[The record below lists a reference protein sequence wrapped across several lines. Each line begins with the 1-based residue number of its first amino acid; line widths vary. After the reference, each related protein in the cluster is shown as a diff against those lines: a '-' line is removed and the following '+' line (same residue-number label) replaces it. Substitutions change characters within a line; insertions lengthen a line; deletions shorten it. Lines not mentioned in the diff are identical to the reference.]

1 MRQNKKIFVTAFC
14 LILSYLIIVLPVAAA
29 PAAGDKNVSADVPK
43 NWLAQVQQDIV
54 AREYHISPATHHDP
68 AIGRVLQA
76 SNRRQ
81 NLRTWFTSSG
91 VMVQRRISEN
101 TPWTFK
107 LVPEA
112 AGVTGNMRKLK
123 FDKPQAAGNRVTYS
137 GKYMDQ
143 WFENQPEGLE
153 QGFTIPKP
161 LGDGELLITLN
172 VEGSFKPTLKNTT
185 TINLATPKG
194 AMNLE
199 YGNLQVVDAGKQT
212 LPSRFSLAGSKLT
225 IHIDTCGAAYPLT
238 VDPLLCS
245 VAWQAEG
252 DQADAHFGFSVST
265 AGDVN
270 NDGYDDVIIGAPD
283 FDNGEYNEG
292 AAFVYLGSVAGLSDT
307 PSWQAEGDQADAHFG
322 FSVSTAGDVNN
333 DGYDDVIIG
342 AWAYGN
348 GEIDEGAAFVYL
360 GSVAGLAATPLWQA
374 EGDQADAHFGFS
386 VSTAGDVNNDG
397 YDDVIIG
404 APDFDFGEYNEG
416 AAFVYLGSVA
426 GLATSPSWQAEGGQ
440 AYAHFG
446 CSVSTAGDVNNDGY
460 DDVIIGVESFDNGE
474 YDEGAA
480 FVYLGSVAGLSA
492 TPSWQ
497 AEGNQEYA
505 HFGDSVSTAG
515 DVNNDGYD
523 DVIIGVP
530 DFDNGEIDEGAAFV
544 YLGSVAGLAAT
555 PSWQAEGD
563 QADAYF
569 GFSVSTAGDVNN
581 DGYDDVIIGAPDF
594 DNGEIDEG
602 AAFVYLGSVAGL
614 AATPSW
620 QAEGDQAN
628 AHFGFS
634 VSTAGDVN
642 NDGYDDVII
651 GAWAYGN
658 GESGEGAAFVYLG
671 SADTLWRAEGDQV
684 AAWFGY
690 SVSFAG
696 DVNNDGYDDVIVGAP
711 GYSNGELEEGA
722 AFVYLGSVA
731 GLQCLVSW
739 QAEGDQAHASFGKSV
754 STAGDINND
763 GYDDVIVGAYRYD
776 NGGQTDAG
784 MVYVYLGSADGLS
797 SIPWTWSPNQAYA
810 YFGCSVST
818 AGDINNDGYDDVIVG
833 AQYYDNGETDE
844 GAAFIFPGTPT
855 GLNSNFL
862 WTLES
867 NNAGALFGRSVSS
880 AGDVNND
887 GFSDVI
893 IGAPWYSNVENHE
906 GALFVWH
913 GSASGPAGLP
923 LVLESNQADAEF
935 GFFVSSAGD
944 VNNDGYNDVIVGAPY
959 YDNGQTDE
967 GMAFLYAGG
976 AGGLWFL
983 PVWQWESNQ
992 EYANFGFS
1000 VSTAGDVNNDG
1011 YDDVIVGAQHF
1022 DNIEVNEGVVGVF
1035 LGSADGLGTFP
1046 AWWAEGDQVDAYF
1059 GYSVSLAGD
1068 VNNDGYDDVIVG
1080 ALYYDNG
1087 EANEGAAFVYYGATA
1102 FPILYVSSNGQC
1114 GFHSP
1119 CYSSLGEAY
1128 LRSVSGQEIW
1138 ATAESYSE
1146 NLVFDKPVTI
1156 VLSGGWDSDF
1166 NGNASGQTSIIGT
1179 LTIAAGIVTV
1189 SNIVIE

>member
-1 MRQNKKIFVTAFC
+1 M
-14 LILSYLIIVLPVAAA
+14 
-29 PAAGDKNVSADVPK
+29 
-43 NWLAQVQQDIV
+43 
-54 AREYHISPATHHDP
+54 
-68 AIGRVLQA
+68 
-76 SNRRQ
+76 
-81 NLRTWFTSSG
+81 
-91 VMVQRRISEN
+91 
-101 TPWTFK
+101 
-107 LVPEA
+107 
-112 AGVTGNMRKLK
+112 
-123 FDKPQAAGNRVTYS
+123 
-137 GKYMDQ
+137 
-143 WFENQPEGLE
+143 
-153 QGFTIPKP
+153 
-161 LGDGELLITLN
+161 
-172 VEGSFKPTLKNTT
+172 
-185 TINLATPKG
+185 
-194 AMNLE
+194 
-199 YGNLQVVDAGKQT
+199 
-212 LPSRFSLAGSKLT
+212 
-225 IHIDTCGAAYPLT
+225 
-238 VDPLLCS
+238 
-245 VAWQAEG
+245 
-252 DQADAHFGFSVST
+252 
-265 AGDVN
+265 
-270 NDGYDDVIIGAPD
+270 
-283 FDNGEYNEG
+283 
-292 AAFVYLGSVAGLSDT
+292 
-307 PSWQAEGDQADAHFG
+307 
-322 FSVSTAGDVNN
+322 
-333 DGYDDVIIG
+333 
-342 AWAYGN
+342 
-348 GEIDEGAAFVYL
+348 
-360 GSVAGLAATPLWQA
+360 
-374 EGDQADAHFGFS
+374 
-386 VSTAGDVNNDG
+386 
-397 YDDVIIG
+397 
-404 APDFDFGEYNEG
+404 
-416 AAFVYLGSVA
+416 
-426 GLATSPSWQAEGGQ
+426 
-440 AYAHFG
+440 
-446 CSVSTAGDVNNDGY
+446 
-460 DDVIIGVESFDNGE
+460 
-474 YDEGAA
+474 
-480 FVYLGSVAGLSA
+480 
-492 TPSWQ
+492 
-497 AEGNQEYA
+497 
-505 HFGDSVSTAG
+505 
-515 DVNNDGYD
+515 
-523 DVIIGVP
+523 
-530 DFDNGEIDEGAAFV
+530 
-544 YLGSVAGLAAT
+544 
-555 PSWQAEGD
+555 
-563 QADAYF
+563 
-569 GFSVSTAGDVNN
+569 
-581 DGYDDVIIGAPDF
+581 
-594 DNGEIDEG
+594 
-602 AAFVYLGSVAGL
+602 
-614 AATPSW
+614 
-620 QAEGDQAN
+620 
-628 AHFGFS
+628 
-634 VSTAGDVN
+634 
-642 NDGYDDVII
+642 II